1 MENRRLKKP
10 VVYLMYSLGF
20 VLLVSIAYLIEG
32 ALSPKKLDDNPLY
45 VSNTIFDDI
54 VPVVATD
61 TKIIRPYTDTEVKIL
76 RNYYDYKGEE
86 KDQEQSIIVYDKTYL
101 QSSGITYGGKDAFD
115 VVSILDGTVLSVK
128 EDELLGNVVEI
139 RHDNDIISVYQSLGD
154 VNVKIN
160 DSVKQGQVIGKS
172 GTSNLNKDL
181 GSNLYFELIIK
192 GVIVNPDAY
201 YDKNINE
208 L

>member
-101 QSSGITYGGKDAFD
+101 QSSGITYGGKDTFD